1 MRLLFIPSP
10 ASSAKPRRRSGPVA
24 KEKPENPFLGALAD
38 AEGERDDA
46 RRHSQD
52 LRVLLDR
59 VLREVDDLPE
69 ELRSAIEEALR

>member
-1 MRLLFIPSP
+1 LAIAP
-10 ASSAKPRRRSGPVA
+10 AVSA
-24 KEKPENPFLGALAD
+24 PERGLECRATRAGQSDAACRDGALAD